1 MTRTDPDRTCTQHHQ
16 PRSQCNPWDRHV
28 RAMRFRDDDWAA
40 AEGTAWTAKSDVT
53 SVATL
58 AVTAMSDY
66 IRCYRCGAPVPAQM
80 GDLTGT
86 TLREALFAAEK
97 QVAAQHPRH
106 EPVIVGAET
115 PSAPVAIGDIPFR
128 APAVTR

>member
-1 MTRTDPDRTCTQHHQ
+1 VTRTDPDRYCTQHHQ
-16 PRSQCNPWDRHV
+16 PRSQCRPGDRHV
-28 RAMRFRDDDWAA
+28 RAMRFRDDDWET
-40 AEGTAWTAKSDVT
+40 AEQAAWTAKSDVT

-66 IRCYRCGAPVPAQM
+66 IRCYRCGAPVPAEM

-97 QVAAQHPRH
+97 HVAGQHPRH
-106 EPVIVGAET
+106 EPVMVGAET
-115 PSAPVAIGDIPFR
+115 PAVAAAPPGSVPFKSAVKR
-128 APAVTR
+128 